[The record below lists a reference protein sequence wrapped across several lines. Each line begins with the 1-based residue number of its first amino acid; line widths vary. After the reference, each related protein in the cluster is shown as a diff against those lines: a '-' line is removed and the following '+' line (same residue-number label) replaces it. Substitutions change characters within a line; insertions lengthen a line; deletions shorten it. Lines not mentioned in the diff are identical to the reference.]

1 MLDQKL
7 FNYAEER
14 KEALACH
21 NIALWYKL
29 FKEQE
34 ELKSKD
40 KDNEL

>member
-1 MLDQKL
+1 MLDEKL

-34 ELKSKD
+34 ELEQAKKE
-40 KDNEL
+40 EL